1 MITIK
6 NLAIRDRQALLDKL
20 NMKTKI
26 TIRTN
31 LDKGISYE
39 KYPNM
44 ICNGKWFCQYKLI
57 YFSGIYQINRRMRY
71 SILSQIPSFT
81 NTIRDKIIWTWSK
94 SFSEVV
100 EDQYEEYV
108 YENYWS

>member
-1 MITIK
+1 
-6 NLAIRDRQALLDKL
+6 
-20 NMKTKI
+20 MKTKI

-44 ICNGKWFCQYKLI
+44 ICKGKWFCQYKLI
-57 YFSGIYQINRRMRY
+57 YFSGIHLINGRARY
-71 SILSQIPSFT
+71 SILSQIPSST

-100 EDQYEEYV
+100 EDQYEEYA
-108 YENYWS
+108 YEDYWG